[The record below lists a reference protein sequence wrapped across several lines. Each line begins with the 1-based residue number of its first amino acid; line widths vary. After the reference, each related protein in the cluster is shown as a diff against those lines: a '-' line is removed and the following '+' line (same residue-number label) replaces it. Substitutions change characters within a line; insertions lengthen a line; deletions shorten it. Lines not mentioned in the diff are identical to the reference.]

1 MSTTTNLSNS
11 LRTQYIESY
20 IKGAMRRRVYNYFTY
35 AISTDRTVLQRQ
47 NTISVPFLSRMTPGS
62 TAISET
68 VDITPQT
75 LSDATATMTTT
86 SRGEAIQDSEKLLLE
101 TYTDYAAQRA
111 GIVGENMQE
120 TIEANL
126 IDTALAGSVVQ
137 RTAARASLDAGTSTH
152 RLNYLQLQKMGN
164 RLAQLRTP
172 MYEKDYGDAVPGVT
186 FAVGN
191 TPSWLALMPL
201 DVYYDL
207 RTDTAIIAVAEYQNA
222 GIIFGRDELGIIDQ
236 FRIVA
241 SPYAKI
247 FMGAGVDNGS
257 AAATTLSS
265 AAAQLDKTFVVA
277 SASNLSSGAWLNVGT
292 EETGTTFYPT
302 NERVMYISEA
312 STTIT
317 VVGGAD
323 NGGLQ
328 YAHASGS
335 AVNNNDSAFP
345 VLCGGPFSIAKAY
358 ASDMGNGEFG
368 QMVGPMEQGLLN
380 QWVSLGWKWYG
391 GFGRIS
397 ENWLGRIEV
406 SSSLE
411 A

>member
-1 MSTTTNLSNS
+1 
-11 LRTQYIESY
+11 
-20 IKGAMRRRVYNYFTY
+20 MRRRVYNYFTY
-35 AISTDRTVLQRQ
+35 PISTDRTVLQRQ
-47 NTISVPFLSRMTPGS
+47 SSIVVPFLGRMAPGT

-75 LSDATATMTTT
+75 LVDTTASMTTT

-101 TYTDYAAQRA
+101 VYTDYAAKRA
-111 GIVGENMQE
+111 MIVGENMQE

-152 RLNYLQLQKMGN
+152 RMNYLQLQKMGN
-164 RLAQLRTP
+164 RLAALRTP
-172 MYEKDYGDAVPGVT
+172 MYEADYGDAVPGVT
-186 FAVGN
+186 YNVGSS
-191 TPSWLALMPL
+191 PSWLALMPL

-207 RTDTAIIAVAEYQNA
+207 RTDTIPVAVAEYQNA
-222 GIIFGRDELGIIDQ
+222 GIVFGRDELGMIDQ

-247 FMGAGVDNGS
+247 FMGAGADNGTSGATTLS
-257 AAATTLSS
+257 AAAT
-265 AAAQLDKTFVVA
+265 QLATTISVA
-277 SASNLSSGAWLNVGT
+277 SATNLSSGEWLNIGT
-292 EETGTTFYPT
+292 EETGTTFYPN
-302 NERVMYISEA
+302 NERVRYISE
-312 STTIT
+312 SGTDITI
-317 VVGGAD
+317 VGGAD

-328 YAHASGS
+328 YAHASGV
-335 AVNNNDSAFP
+335 AVRNADSAYP

-406 SSSLE
+406 STSLE